1 MTVPAHRILEIL
13 ARNAHVPGW
22 WPSSEQLPE
31 KPGVAPRKES
41 IHITGQPG
49 QGSLIPTQ
57 AMVTLHGNLSAHHE
71 CLGISYMQV
80 WCWA

>member
-1 MTVPAHRILEIL
+1 MFLDGGPV
-13 ARNAHVPGW
+13 
-22 WPSSEQLPE
+22 QLPK
-31 KPGVAPRKES
+31 KPGVALRKES
-41 IHITGQPG
+41 THITGQPG

-57 AMVTLHGNLSAHHE
+57 AIVTMHGNSSALHR